1 MPLNIGS
8 LKLSSS
14 IIQSPMAACTDLPFR
29 LIAREKGLGFC
40 FLEMVSAQA
49 LARENKK
56 TRRLLQSAPQDR
68 PLGAQLLGCDP
79 ANMAE
84 AAQMIEDMGFDLLDL
99 NLGCPV
105 KKVVNNGEGSALLKE
120 PEKAAKVFKAVRKA
134 VKKIPVTVKMRKGFQ
149 DESGTEAVCLAKIAQ
164 DCGLSAVTV
173 HGRTQ
178 RQGYS
183 GKADYAA
190 IGKVK
195 RAVSI
200 PVIGNGD
207 VIDAA
212 AAAALKQIS
221 GCDGI
226 MLGRAGLG
234 NPWIY
239 NNLDKVM
246 SGSKGSFYVHTAE
259 ERRRTLLKHFELE
272 ITHLG
277 EGLAALHMRRIAL
290 WYTAGLPGAKALRAA
305 VCQTTDSALI
315 RSLIEDFFD

>member
-1 MPLNIGS
+1 
-8 LKLSSS
+8 
-14 IIQSPMAACTDLPFR
+14 MAACTDLPFR
-29 LIAREKGLGFC
+29 LVAREKGLGFC

-49 LARENKK
+49 LVRENEK
-56 TRRLLQSAPQDR
+56 TRRLLQTAPQDR

-79 ANMAE
+79 ANMAQ
-84 AAQMIEDMGFDLLDL
+84 AAQIIESMGFDLLDL

-105 KKVVNNGEGSALLKE
+105 RKVVGNGEGSALLRE
-120 PEKAAKVFKAVRKA
+120 PEKAAKVFKAVRNA

-149 DESGTEAVCLAKIAQ
+149 DESGEEAVRLARIAE
-164 DCGLSAVTV
+164 DEGLCAVTV

-178 RQGYS
+178 RQGYA

-207 VIDAA
+207 VIDARA
-212 AAAALKQIS
+212 AQALKQIS

-239 NNLDKVM
+239 GNLDKIM
-246 SGSKGSFYVHTAE
+246 AGSTEPFYAPGAK
-259 ERRRTLLKHFELE
+259 ERRDSLLRHFDLE
-272 ITHLG
+272 IQHLG
-277 EGLAALHMRRIAL
+277 ERMAALNMRRIVF
-290 WYTAGLPGAKALRAA
+290 WYTGGLPNAKSLRVA
-305 VCQTTDSALI
+305 VCRTMDLAFI
-315 RSLIEDFFD
+315 RRLIEDFFSALPAEIPQPCAPLLLAE